1 MGLRYRD
8 ELLAKGD
15 GGRPADSKQHRAW
28 QRSSRRWRSDTD
40 SRSDKSAVL
49 MDLLKIMG
57 TLPVN
62 AICQYRL
69 SPGRNPTE
77 CAAVNTLPCLT
88 KIRYVASELLTELES
103 PSLVLDPIS
112 GAVSPENGHNRAIE
126 YLCELRADL
135 RRTPL
140 NLISQIHIFIVRDR
154 ESLRT
159 RRGVSLSLES
169 TPQSDGVGKKGTAL
183 NTCIHTRRRTCP

>member
-62 AICQYRL
+62 AICQY
-69 SPGRNPTE
+69 
-77 CAAVNTLPCLT
+77 
-88 KIRYVASELLTELES
+88 
-103 PSLVLDPIS
+103 
-112 GAVSPENGHNRAIE
+112 
-126 YLCELRADL
+126 
-135 RRTPL
+135 
-140 NLISQIHIFIVRDR
+140 
-154 ESLRT
+154 
-159 RRGVSLSLES
+159 
-169 TPQSDGVGKKGTAL
+169 
-183 NTCIHTRRRTCP
+183 

>member
-15 GGRPADSKQHRAW
+15 GNHASEPNQHRAW
-28 QRSSRRWRSDTD
+28 QRSSRRWKSNTY

-62 AICQYRL
+62 AICQYR
-69 SPGRNPTE
+69 SSTERSPTE
-77 CAAVNTLPCLT
+77 QVAVNTLPCLT

-103 PSLVLDPIS
+103 PCLVLDPIS
-112 GAVSPENGHNRAIE
+112 GEVSPENGQNRAIE
-126 YLCELRADL
+126 YLCESCADL
-135 RRTPL
+135 L
-140 NLISQIHIFIVRDR
+140 QY
-154 ESLRT
+154 
-159 RRGVSLSLES
+159 
-169 TPQSDGVGKKGTAL
+169 
-183 NTCIHTRRRTCP
+183 C